1 MRLDRIVQYLDTTLR
16 TDKFASDSAMNGLQL
31 ECSRNITKVATAVD
45 ACRESVTRASSC
57 GAELLIVH
65 HGLFWGEP
73 VPLAGVMG
81 KRIGLLFSK
90 GISLYAAHL
99 PLDCHEEIGNN
110 IGLARLFELERPELF
125 GIYRGIKI
133 GLKGTLP
140 KRLTLRALSA
150 RITKKLGGSPKIFP
164 FGPSDTKRLGI
175 VSGGGSMLVQQAKEA
190 GCDTLLTGEP
200 AHSVYHTAREAKI
213 NLVCAGHY
221 ATETLGV
228 KSLGTLLERELGLAS
243 RFIDIPTGL

>member
-16 TDKFASDSAMNGLQL
+16 TDDFASDSAMNGLQV
-31 ECSRNITKVATAVD
+31 ECSKNITKVSTAVD

-90 GISLYAAHL
+90 CVSLYAAHL

-110 IGLARLFELERPELF
+110 IGLARLLELENPEPF

-133 GLKGTLP
+133 GLNGTLP

-150 RITKKLGGSPKIFP
+150 RLTKKLGGSSKIFP
-164 FGPSDTKRLGI
+164 FGPSETKRLGI
-175 VSGGGSMLVQQAKEA
+175 VSGGGSMLVQQAKET

-228 KSLGTLLERELGLAS
+228 KSLGTLLEREFGLAS

>member
-1 MRLDRIVQYLDTTLR
+1 MKLDRVVRYLDTTLR
-16 TDKFASDSAMNGLQL
+16 STDFASDSAMNGLQV
-31 ECSRNITKVATAVD
+31 ECSKNITKVATAVD
-45 ACRESVTRASSC
+45 ACRESITRASSS

-65 HGLFWGEP
+65 HGLFWGET
-73 VPLAGVMG
+73 VPLTGVMG

-90 GISLYAAHL
+90 GVSLYAAHL

-110 IGLARLFELERPELF
+110 IGLARLLGLKNPKPF
-125 GIYRGIKI
+125 GVYRGITI
-133 GLKGTLP
+133 GLEGTLP
-140 KRLTLRALSA
+140 QRMTLRALSA
-150 RITKKLGGSPKIFP
+150 RLKKDLGGSPKTFP
-164 FGPSDTKRLGI
+164 FGPSETKRLGI
-175 VSGGGSMLVQQAKEA
+175 VSGGGSALVLQAMET

-221 ATETLGV
+221 ATETQGV
-228 KSLGTLLERELGLAS
+228 KSLGRLIESELGLPS